1 MNINQIFLIIQ
12 IGLIPSIISLVK
24 YLLKERSYKL
34 LYFYIIITYLVEL
47 TTNRLI
53 FTRNIE
59 ASNNIAKLY
68 MLFELII
75 LIELMVKLSKSNVY
89 IKSIKIFGVGFWLIE
104 NIFFIKINESI
115 KFFNVISSIIL
126 FVVAIYTLTI
136 NLNKNYKTFFKE
148 PVIITIIT
156 ILFNISFRI
165 VFEFLYYNYEN
176 NIVIMESINKIY
188 IMVNF
193 ITNIL
198 FIYCLTCIKNTK
210 KLISSF

>member
-1 MNINQIFLIIQ
+1 MSLI
-12 IGLIPSIISLVK
+12 K
-24 YLLKERSYKL
+24 YLFKERSFKL
-34 LYFYIIITYLVEL
+34 LYLYIIISYLVEIII
-47 TTNRLI
+47 NRLI
-53 FTRNIE
+53 FFRNIE
-59 ASNNIAKLY
+59 SSNIVVKFY

-75 LIELMVKLSKSNVY
+75 LIELMVKLSKPSVY
-89 IKSIKIFGVGFWLIE
+89 IKSIKFFGVGFWLIE

-126 FVVAIYTLTI
+126 FVVAIYTLTN